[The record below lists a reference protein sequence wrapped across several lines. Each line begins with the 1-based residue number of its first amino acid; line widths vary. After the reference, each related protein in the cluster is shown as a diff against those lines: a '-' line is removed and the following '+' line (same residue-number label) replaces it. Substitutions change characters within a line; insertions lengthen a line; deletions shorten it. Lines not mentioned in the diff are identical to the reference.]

1 MCFCYDRAM
10 QSFRLRPFQLARLD
24 GIPLMVDYTWLFV
37 VLIYFWL
44 GSQIYLL
51 QQVGRIGLTEA
62 LVFGGLFTVLMFAS
76 IVVHELAHAFV
87 AKQEGIRTLEIRLH
101 IFGGYARLAN
111 EPKTALAELR
121 IAIAGPVASFLLGA
135 LFMVCV
141 LVVQALAP
149 EAVRISLRE
158 LFLWL
163 FRGNVALAMFN
174 LIPGLPLDGGRVL
187 RAYLWHRSK
196 DILAATLVAKRLGV
210 GLSYMVASYGIYR
223 AIWYRDPFVAVLMI
237 TLAFILKKAAEEDYR
252 YRKLQSD
259 YTKETGIN
267 VQDMIGTV
275 ATVMKQ
281 PPICVLPTMRVN
293 DFIDRILAKHRQ
305 THFPVAHE
313 GRLHG
318 LLVLEDLRALPE
330 SEWSTTVVREVMQPV
345 DDSLFVPVKA
355 SIEHAAKK
363 LHASRLKYL
372 AVIDNEGILVGSLSA
387 AELERVS

>member
-1 MCFCYDRAM
+1 MCIWYDRAM
-10 QSFRLRPFQLARLD
+10 QSFRLRPFQLARLR
-24 GIPLMVDYTWLFV
+24 GIPLMVDYTWVFV

-44 GSQIYLL
+44 GSQIYLV

-76 IVVHELAHAFV
+76 IVIHELAHAFV
-87 AKQEGIRTLEIRLH
+87 AEQEGIRTLEIRLH
-101 IFGGYARLAN
+101 IFGGYARLAG

-135 LFMVCV
+135 FFMVCV
-141 LVVQALAP
+141 IVTQFFSAEFVH
-149 EAVRISLRE
+149 VSLRE

-187 RAYLWHRSK
+187 RAFLWHRSK

-210 GLSYMVASYGIYR
+210 ALSYMLASYGIYR

-252 YRKLQSD
+252 FRKLQSD

-267 VQDMIGTV
+267 VSEMLGTV

-281 PPICVLPTMRVN
+281 SPVTVPPTMRVSE
-293 DFIDRILAKHRQ
+293 FIDGILAKHRQ
-305 THFPVAHE
+305 TYFPVAHD
-313 GRLHG
+313 GRLYG
-318 LLVLEDLRALPE
+318 LLALEKLRAVPE
-330 SEWSTTVVREVMQPV
+330 GNWETTIVRDVMQPV
-345 DDSLFVPVKA
+345 DDSLFIPMKA

-363 LHASRLKYL
+363 LKASPLNYL
-372 AVIDNEGILVGSLSA
+372 AVIDNDGILVGSLSA
-387 AELERVS
+387 AELEPTA

>member
-1 MCFCYDRAM
+1 M

-76 IVVHELAHAFV
+76 IVIHELAHAFV

-101 IFGGYARLAN
+101 IFGGYARLAS

-141 LVVQALAP
+141 IAVQALAP

-196 DILAATLVAKRLGV
+196 DILSATLVAKRLGV

-252 YRKLQSD
+252 FRKLQSD

-281 PPICVLPTMRVN
+281 PPICVPPTMRVN
-293 DFIDRILAKHRQ
+293 DFIDGILAKHRQ

-318 LLVLEDLRALPE
+318 LLVLEELRALPE

-387 AELERVS
+387 AELERVR